1 MDMLTKGVQIG
12 FIPAQGDYA
21 MTMMGLSP
29 QDREM
34 LRRDRAGDTQG
45 VLARLEAQL
54 AQSDPAADALVNRGD
69 SVTEVE

>member
-1 MDMLTKGVQIG
+1 
-12 FIPAQGDYA
+12 

-54 AQSDPAADALVNRGD
+54 AQPDPVADALVNRGD
-69 SVTEVE
+69 SSVE